1 MAHNESTDIDRGSR
15 NESLPAYLAL
25 PCVLKERE
33 VLGTWRYQKEEKKK
47 GKRKEEEKEPP
58 SLLRLEKKIVI
69 NSI

>member
-1 MAHNESTDIDRGSR
+1 MRALTSTGGQ
-15 NESLPAYLAL
+15 EMKAYLAL
-25 PCVLKERE
+25 PCVLKERG

-58 SLLRLEKKIVI
+58 SLLRLEKNIVI

>member
-1 MAHNESTDIDRGSR
+1 MRALTSTGGQ
-15 NESLPAYLAL
+15 EMKAYLAL
-25 PCVLKERE
+25 PCLHERKRSP
-33 VLGTWRYQKEEKKK
+33 LWRYQKEEKKK